1 MNNSVLWSITLTSD
15 DVNRFQFI
23 HMLNRV
29 DELDNEAV
37 WLKVTTWGDRHW
49 IGTSHNV
56 TSWGTVSSDD
66 RRQSGFVTPMPPIFL
81 HSISN
86 LISDHGECSLSLES
100 DGSDGDRVLI
110 ARAGHTS
117 VVADC
122 PTLTQPSF
130 DISPRGSLSFQ
141 LTTDDLQQLSTVLA
155 SWPMFLNA
163 GEHPHFRPPHA
174 HMCITRT
181 SLTCTLNWRR
191 YGGSATTVSVPVHA
205 NGEAFVSFESPI
217 LGRAMSML
225 FDAGDFRLTLDPNN
239 LSVFFVHNSE
249 WGFAVSVRNEAVAR
263 WGQRVSDAFAAAGAT
278 VADEWVVGEVP
289 ALAGTTSQGH
299 SIAATLFSNTLIG
312 ADTARVSYR
321 LSENPPTNAEFLM
334 EMALFN
340 ERMVGAKT
348 LLHEGQLFIAADV
361 PLTHPDM
368 SSDIG
373 DAVRRVVRYGDMFM
387 PALMVHAFN

>member
-1 MNNSVLWSITLTSD
+1 V
-15 DVNRFQFI
+15 
-23 HMLNRV
+23 
-29 DELDNEAV
+29 
-37 WLKVTTWGDRHW
+37 
-49 IGTSHNV
+49 
-56 TSWGTVSSDD
+56 
-66 RRQSGFVTPMPPIFL
+66 PPIFL

-110 ARAGHTS
+110 AQAGQTS

-122 PTLTQPSF
+122 PKLSQPSF
-130 DISPRGSLSFQ
+130 DISPRGSLSVQ

-163 GEHPHFRPPHA
+163 GDHPHFRPPHA
-174 HMCITRT
+174 HMRITRT

-217 LGRAMSML
+217 IGRAMSML
-225 FDAGDFRLTLDPNN
+225 FDTGDFRLTLDPND

-263 WGQRVSDAFAAAGAT
+263 WGQRVSDAFVAAGAS
-278 VADEWVVGEVP
+278 VADEWVVGDSP
-289 ALAGTTSQGH
+289 ALAATLADGH
-299 SIAATLFSNTLIG
+299 MLAATIFSDTLVG
-312 ADTARVSYR
+312 ADTLRVLNRVS
-321 LSENPPTNAEFLM
+321 ENSPSNAEFLM

-361 PLTHPDM
+361 PLAHSDM
-368 SSDIG
+368 SRDIG
-373 DAVRRVVRYGDMFM
+373 DAVRRVVRYGDMVM